1 MERILLS
8 RKNTAK
14 VMDISLRKVDDLIAK
29 RLLEAIK
36 CGRRTLIP
44 RAAIEK
50 YARENYFVKLSKSKD
65 TSLNGRETEGGH
77 IQ

>member
-8 RKNTAK
+8 RKNTAQ
-14 VMDISLRKVDDLIAK
+14 VMDLSLRKVDDIIAK
-29 RLLEAIK
+29 GILPAIK

-50 YARENYFVKLSKSKD
+50 YARGNYFVKLSKSKG
-65 TSLNGRETEGGH
+65 TSSDGMETEGGH

>member
-8 RKNTAK
+8 RQNTAK
-14 VMDISLRKVDDLIAK
+14 AMDISLRKLDDLISK
-29 RLLEAIK
+29 GILPAIK

-50 YARENYFVKLSKSKD
+50 YAR
-65 TSLNGRETEGGH
+65 G
-77 IQ
+77 